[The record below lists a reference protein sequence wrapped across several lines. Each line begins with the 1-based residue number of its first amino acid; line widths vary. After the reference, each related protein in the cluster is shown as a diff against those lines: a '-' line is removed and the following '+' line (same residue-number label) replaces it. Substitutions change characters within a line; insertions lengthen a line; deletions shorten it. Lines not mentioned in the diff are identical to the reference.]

1 MQVPRLVKILKTA
14 LALGPAVFLFSGCAA
29 LESRPFKQMAYA
41 ESAYQAALLAGADT
55 NPDTAPVFQLAKD
68 QLARARSFYRLKN
81 FKEARTLAV
90 KSRRLSEEAEWK
102 AVRGNSNSQEAE
114 SLVK

>member
-1 MQVPRLVKILKTA
+1 MKAKKAKTA
-14 LALGPAVFLFSGCAA
+14 LALAAAVFLLPACSI
-29 LESRPFKQMAYA
+29 LYSRPVKQMAYA
-41 ESAYQAALLAGADT
+41 ESAYQAALQAGADT
-55 NPDTAPVFQLAKD
+55 NPDTLSVFQLARD

-81 FKEARTLAV
+81 FKNARFWAV

-102 AVRGNSNSQEAE
+102 ALRGNSDSNGVE